1 MPARSDVTAVRPPKR
16 DTLVSVCR
24 KCSGDG
30 PALKAALKREFDRR
44 GYGKT
49 VRVVK
54 SSCLDICPKR
64 AVAVAVA
71 DDRKREGGVRYF
83 TVASDADPALVAST
97 LRP

>member
-1 MPARSDVTAVRPPKR
+1 VAPLGAVRSVRPPKR

-24 KCSGDG
+24 KCAGDAS
-30 PALKAALKREFDRR
+30 ALQAALKKEYRRR
-44 GYGKT
+44 GFGKR

-71 DDRKREGGVRYF
+71 DDRRPERGIRYF
-83 TVASDADPALVAST
+83 TVADGAGPALVAT
-97 LRP
+97 ALRP